1 MSLKESFFKFLCG
14 HIGRRVRNAPKD
26 FLHLQATAKCPTIF
40 FNETYHRMPKFFL
53 GHLRRKIANAAL
65 DFKLL
70 NHFVTHFV
78 LIDYNFLKMMVW
90 TIDIIPT
97 KRSKAA
103 YR

>member
-1 MSLKESFFKFLCG
+1 MYFEYIISCQ
-14 HIGRRVRNAPKD
+14 R
-26 FLHLQATAKCPTIF
+26 CPQELYLEWTGF
-40 FNETYHRMPKFFL
+40 YHRMPKFFL
-53 GHLRRKIANAAL
+53 GHLQRKIANAAL

-70 NHFVTHFV
+70 SHFVTHFV
-78 LIDYNFLKMMVW
+78 LIDYSFLKMMVW